1 MKKDEVLK
9 MGYESKIYVVR
20 KSGLKGDNEKNFAQ
34 KVAEFD
40 LCKVY
45 GISDTLRRMP
55 KTDCYIYAGDGNTEI
70 IKDRYGEELTECTPE
85 KLIELIENDI
95 EKGGEYWRYNLILA
109 TLRELVKFNDN
120 KIYCLHYGH

>member
-1 MKKDEVLK
+1 

-20 KSGLKGDNEKNFAQ
+20 KCGLSGDNGKSFAQ

-55 KTDCYIYAGDGNTEI
+55 KTDCYIYADDGNTEI
-70 IKDRYGEELTECTPE
+70 IEDRYGEELTECTPE
-85 KLIELIENDI
+85 KLVELIENDI

-120 KIYCLHYGH
+120 KIYCLHYGY